1 MVFLIIAGSILTP
14 LAMFGLRLYWGKSR
28 LYLNLLAIISALVFG
43 NISALAIYEIIK
55 DNTVF
60 MTNIHGLFLN
70 PVFLLTGA
78 YMGVYLLYRLVV
90 LTFSEHAHRER
101 K

>member
-14 LAMFGLRLYWGKSR
+14 LVMFGCRMYWPQSK
-28 LYLNLLAIISALVFG
+28 LVLNLLALISFLIFG
-43 NISALAIYEIIK
+43 IISALAIHEIIQ

-60 MTNIHGLFLN
+60 MTNIHGLFLD
-70 PVFLLTGA
+70 PVFLIT
-78 YMGVYLLYRLVV
+78 GVYIGVYILYRLIIM
-90 LTFSEHAHRER
+90 TFDETA